1 MNFGG
6 ENKYSDNGNYFTS
19 FFILHLLILHLTVL
33 LLSLFILHL
42 IVMTLVFLL
51 KQQKQQLFSILRCG
65 LVGGDATVVSGCHIP
80 LATAVVSEMGPS
92 AI

>member
-1 MNFGG
+1 MA
-6 ENKYSDNGNYFTS
+6 T
-19 FFILHLLILHLTVL
+19 TL
-33 LLSLFILHL
+33 LLFFFFFFALSNFATQSLFILHL

-80 LATAVVSEMGPS
+80 LATAVVSEMGP
-92 AI
+92 

>member
-1 MNFGG
+1 MFRQWQLL
-6 ENKYSDNGNYFTS
+6 YFFFYFAFTNIAFSS
-19 FFILHLLILHLTVL
+19 FATQ
-33 LLSLFILHL
+33 SLFILHL
-42 IVMTLVFLL
+42 IVMTLIFLL